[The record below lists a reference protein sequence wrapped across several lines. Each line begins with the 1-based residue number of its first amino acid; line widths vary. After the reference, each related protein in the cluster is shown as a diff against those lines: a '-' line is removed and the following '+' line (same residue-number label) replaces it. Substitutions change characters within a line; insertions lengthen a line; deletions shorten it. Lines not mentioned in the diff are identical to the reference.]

1 MPDRIG
7 PYRVL
12 ERLGAGGMGEVYLAD
27 DPRLARHVALK
38 RVSAAVTDSAVARER
53 LHREARAAAR
63 LSHPN
68 IAGVHDIVEH
78 EGESHI
84 VMEYVPGETLAA
96 RLRRGPLTPEQAL
109 AIGAQLADA
118 LADAHAHH
126 VIHRDLKPS
135 NVQITPEGRVKVLDF
150 GVSAMMIDAG
160 AGWRA
165 DLPLTA
171 ARTLVGTPGY
181 IAPELRLGHEADARS
196 DIYSLGVVL
205 GEMVGLGRIQP
216 APGLSR
222 DDLETEIAKQ
232 LREREQTSAAAD
244 ALARIIASAAAFAP
258 QQRYQS
264 AAPLARDIRAALDEL
279 SRDDTRSVISPVP
292 LPGPPARG
300 RLRHLVL
307 PVGIGIVALLVTL
320 LVQFVRRDG
329 PQSPAAAVPTVAV
342 LPFSA
347 ASADREAS
355 DVALGLGAVL
365 TASLARLDGLNV
377 IGHSAVA
384 ATVSGR
390 RDPAGAGRELGA
402 THLVDGDVQRSEERL
417 QVVITLLEARTNQ
430 VIWSGDFAGV
440 RQELFDLQRRAAAG
454 LTEAFGTSRLVSR
467 EEAAALRDRLAVSAA
482 MGPEALAA
490 YAQGRRYLERPDV
503 PGNVQ
508 RAIEAFETAVA
519 REPQF
524 GLAWAALGEAR
535 WARYAETKE
544 PSYTDAAR
552 DALIEA
558 LRLDPEQPAVHH
570 ALAVLYRGT
579 GRAADAMAQLRQSI
593 ERHPAHDV
601 AHRLLGE
608 LLIGAGRTEEGLAE
622 LGEAIR
628 LRPDYWQNHASLGL
642 GYYDAGR
649 YGDAAGAFT
658 RLVQLQPDSAWGF
671 QMLGTVYHAQ
681 DRLDDALRCYETA
694 NGISPTATAFNNIG
708 TIHYWNGRY
717 DRALAAY
724 LESDRL
730 RPNWP
735 STQMNLADTYRRL
748 GDEAAAV
755 RSLNAAVSGT
765 DRALA
770 VNQSDAASL
779 ALRALCRVKLGD
791 RTGGIADAH
800 RATERPVA
808 DSQVYYR
815 AAAAFA
821 RAGERHRAVE
831 ALDLALSHGYSA
843 SVARRDESFDSL
855 RGLAEFDRVLSRPR
869 GRK

>member
-38 RVSAAVTDSAVARER
+38 RVSAAVTDSTAARER

-63 LSHPN
+63 LTHPN

-118 LADAHAHH
+118 LADAHGHH

-150 GVSAMMIDAG
+150 GVSAMMLDAG

-216 APGLSR
+216 APDLSK
-222 DDLETEIAKQ
+222 DDLETQVAAQ

-244 ALARIIASAAAFAP
+244 ALARIIASAAAFTP

-264 AAPLARDIRAALDEL
+264 AAPLARDIRAALDDL
-279 SRDDTRSVISPVP
+279 SQDDTRSVISPM
-292 LPGPPARG
+292 PPSRRVRG
-300 RLRHLVL
+300 RLRRLVL
-307 PVGIGIVALLVTL
+307 PGAVAVVALVIALLVR
-320 LVQFVRRDG
+320 LVQRDG
-329 PQSPAAAVPTVAV
+329 PQSPTPAVPTVAV

-347 ASADREAS
+347 AAADREAS
-355 DVALGLGAVL
+355 DVALGLSAVL
-365 TASLARLDGLNV
+365 TASVARLDGLNV

-384 ATVSGR
+384 ATLRGE
-390 RDPAGAGRELGA
+390 RDPAATGRELGA
-402 THLVDGDVQRSEERL
+402 THLVDGDVQRSGERL
-417 QVVITLLEARTNQ
+417 QVVITLLAARTNQ
-430 VIWSGDFAGV
+430 VIWSGDYAGV
-440 RQELFDLQRRAAAG
+440 REELFDLQRRAAAG

-467 EEAAALRDRLAVSAA
+467 EAAASVRDRLAGSTTV
-482 MGPEALAA
+482 GPDALAV

-503 PGNVQ
+503 AGNVQ
-508 RAIEAFETAVA
+508 RAIGAFETAVTQ
-519 REPQF
+519 EPQF

-544 PSYTDAAR
+544 PAYTDAAR

-558 LRLDPEQPAVHH
+558 LRLDPEQPAVHY
-570 ALAVLYRGT
+570 ALAMLYRGT
-579 GRAADAMAQLRQSI
+579 GRADDAMAQLRQSI
-593 ERHPAHDV
+593 ERHPASDA

-608 LLIGAGRTEEGLAE
+608 LLVGAGRIEEGLAE
-622 LGEAIR
+622 LREAIR

-649 YGDAAGAFT
+649 YDEAAGAFT
-658 RLVQLQPDSAWGF
+658 RLVQLQPDNAWGY

-681 DRLDDALRCYETA
+681 DRLEDALRCYETA

-708 TIHYWNGRY
+708 TIHYWNGRF

-735 STQMNLADTYRRL
+735 STRMNLADTYRRL
-748 GDEAAAV
+748 GDDAAAV
-755 RSLNAAVSGT
+755 RSLDAAVAGA

-770 VNQSDAASL
+770 VNQADAASL

-791 RTGGIADAH
+791 RAGALADAE
-800 RATERPVA
+800 RAIEMPAA
-808 DSQVYYR
+808 DSQVFYR
-815 AAAAFA
+815 AAATFA
-821 RAGERHRAVE
+821 RAGEHRRALA
-831 ALDLALSHGYSA
+831 ALDRALSYGYSA
-843 SVARRDESFDSL
+843 SVARRDESFDPL
-855 RGLAEFDRVLSRPR
+855 RGLAEFDRALSRPR